1 MGLFDRFKRRVK
13 EVSDEV
19 DTAELTVAEDSAEG
33 QEITAIKTQ
42 NNLSTQENI
51 SQKPEEVDDFEIET
65 DDEDWEVF
73 DEDDEGVTQQDQD
86 ADDEWEQFDDDEDY
100 IPQQLTRKE
109 KKRLQKEKKQLERA
123 KKAYEKS
130 MKKRGATEV
139 ARPVGSKVDLS
150 MMRTTTGRKLV
161 EVSQAPKGSVKSA
174 SIETETGSTI
184 EVELGGG
191 VVETGGKLIKSSAAL
206 DNLLEELEW
215 VLLESD
221 ISSDAVTAVID
232 ALRENLVGSRL
243 RKGADLSKVV
253 EAALKRA
260 LRNILK
266 AGYWDFD
273 ASVKSF
279 IDAKDTPVVIMLVG
293 VNGTGK
299 TTTAAKIAK
308 RLQNNGLS
316 VIAAAGDTFRAGAI
330 QQLEAHCENLGIR
343 CISSQRGGDTAAIAR
358 DAIESAQAKGIDV
371 VLVDTAGRMQ
381 NKSNLMNEL
390 NKVRRVAN
398 PHLTLFVGDS
408 LAGNDAVDQARM
420 FQEIM
425 KFDGAVLT
433 KLDTDAKGGAGLSI
447 AFATGRPIVF
457 AGIGQGYDDLKQFDP
472 DWLLDQLFE

>member
-13 EVSDEV
+13 EVADEV
-19 DTAELTVAEDSAEG
+19 DTDSLTVNESSIEG
-33 QEITAIKTQ
+33 QELAAAKQ
-42 NNLSTQENI
+42 Q
-51 SQKPEEVDDFEIET
+51 T
-65 DDEDWEVF
+65 DDYLINNQSDGESSDDNNVET
-73 DEDDEGVTQQDQD
+73 DEDDWEIFEDEPTSQINDGI
-86 ADDEWEQFDDDEDY
+86 ADDDDWEDLDEDDD
-100 IPQQLTRKE
+100 IVPQPLTRKE
-109 KKRLQKEKKQLERA
+109 RKRLQKEQKQREKVQR
-123 KKAYEKS
+123 AYEKS

-139 ARPVGSKVDLS
+139 ARPAGSKVDLS

-161 EVSQAPKGSVKSA
+161 QVAQAPKGSTKSA

-184 EVELGGG
+184 EVDLGGG
-191 VVETGGKLIKSSAAL
+191 VVEQGGRLIKASSAL

-221 ISSDAVTAVID
+221 ISSDAVSAVID
-232 ALRENLVGSRL
+232 ALRDNLVGSRL

-273 ASVKSF
+273 ASIQSF
-279 IDAKDTPVVIMLVG
+279 IDSGDVPVVVMLVG

-308 RLQNNGLS
+308 RLQNNGHS

-358 DAIESAQAKGIDV
+358 DAVASAQAKNIDV

-381 NKSNLMNEL
+381 NKTNLMNEL

-420 FQEIM
+420 FQQIM

-457 AGIGQGYDDLKQFDP
+457 AGIGQGYEDLKQFDP
-472 DWLLDQLFE
+472 DWLLNQLFE